1 MNWIGTILFLIVSF
15 IFYNFLG
22 KELVTWSGICNTS
35 RNRIVLGFFGTFFIL
50 FFTGF
55 PAQFFHWSWNLY
67 FCSTLIVILVILIFL
82 ISKQKKY
89 ITSFLLN
96 KNKKSIFFTHIKKVI
111 KENWIIILI
120 IIFLTA
126 FSMANQL
133 PFYAQNYDDTF
144 YIGKIAN
151 IIGAPIIGVEDY
163 FNGSPLQDL
172 SVNFNRLLNT
182 YEISYGFCSV
192 LFNIE
197 TTFFCRVTMVVHNY
211 ILLCLVYKNLAGLVV
226 SGNKT
231 QYTLIIFFL
240 LMISHG
246 FLMYGVSF
254 IHLRSYDLWQSQTAI
269 FYGGSVVRTMSLPVL
284 IYFSIPLIKKIEIKK
299 FLIVAMLSFTFV
311 TFSTIFV
318 TIFIVF
324 MFLILFIKF
333 LYNII
338 SSFNKNWRLCTINVI
353 CLILITMIVV
363 FINNNSFLTTS
374 SAFRDAINQ
383 YLIYK
388 VEYFDNDIL
397 WNFGWLLILLLFI
410 LSIKKRNYYFPIL
423 VTAIYLFYT
432 CGLFNNFIVIASFN
446 TWFVALRS
454 AAAMQFIILILFGI
468 CFVKIVEILVEEK
481 YAIHLLRLSSIL
493 FLTFVIIVFNVKY
506 EEILS
511 YNLLGWGVTKEGYD
525 FSRLLNLN
533 THMTPDI
540 FYEIGNY
547 FNGLPYNTYKV
558 FAPKI
563 IKYDGKDAA
572 SKAMYMTTNRIE
584 IQDDGG
590 FKGLSEIECQQLEA
604 FCLGQ
609 DVSLDTIERIIKQNQ
624 IDYLLILDTNQ
635 QLKMNENGFK
645 TVLKNSATDDNVY
658 YLVKVK
664 K

>member
-1 MNWIGTILFLIVSF
+1 MNWIATILFLIVSF
-15 IFYNFLG
+15 TFYYFLG
-22 KELVTWSGICNTS
+22 NEFVSFSGFCNTS

-67 FCSTLIVILVILIFL
+67 FFSTLAIILTILIFITL
-82 ISKQKKY
+82 KHKKD
-89 ITSFLLN
+89 IISFLSK
-96 KNKKSIFFTHIKKVI
+96 KNKKEMFVNHLKQVI
-111 KENWIIILI
+111 RENWIIILVVV
-120 IIFLTA
+120 FLTS

-163 FNGSPLQDL
+163 FNGAPLQDL
-172 SVNFNRLLNT
+172 SINFNRLLNT
-182 YEISYGFCSV
+182 YEISYGFFSN
-192 LFNIE
+192 LFGIE
-197 TTFFCRVTMVVHNY
+197 TTFFCRVTMVIHNY
-211 ILLCLVYKNLAGLVV
+211 ILLCLVYKNLASLVI
-226 SGNKT
+226 SENKA
-231 QYTLIIFFL
+231 QYTLIIFFI

-254 IHLRSYDLWQSQTAI
+254 VHLRSYDLWQSQTAI

-284 IYFSIPLIKKIEIKK
+284 IYFSIPLVKKIEIKK
-299 FLIVAMLSFTFV
+299 FLIVAMLSFAFV

-318 TIFIVF
+318 TIFIIF
-324 MFLILFIKF
+324 MLLILFIKF
-333 LYNII
+333 LYNISASI
-338 SSFNKNWRLCTINVI
+338 KNNWKLCSVNVI
-353 CLILITMIVV
+353 CLVFMTLIVV
-363 FINNNSFLTTS
+363 LINNNSFLTSS
-374 SAFRDAINQ
+374 SAFRDAINE

-388 VEYFDNDIL
+388 VEYFDNDVL

-410 LSIKKRNYYFPIL
+410 VSIKKNSYLFPIL
-423 VTAIYLFYT
+423 VISIYIFYT
-432 CGLFNNFIVIASFN
+432 CGLFNNWIILASFN

-468 CFVKIVEILVEEK
+468 CFVSVIEILIEEK
-481 YAIHLLRLSSIL
+481 IAIYLLRASSLVFLIL
-493 FLTFVIIVFNVKY
+493 VITIFNLKY

-547 FNGLPYNTYKV
+547 FNGIPYGTYKV
-558 FAPKI
+558 YAPKVI
-563 IKYDGKDAA
+563 RYDGKDAA

-590 FKGLSEIECQQLEA
+590 FKGLSETERQQLES

-609 DVSLDTIERIIKQNQ
+609 SSSFNEIERIIKENK
-624 IDYLLILDTNQ
+624 IDYLLILDVNQ
-635 QLKMNENGFK
+635 HLKMEENGYE
-645 TVLKNSATDDNVY
+645 TVLQNSSSDDNLY